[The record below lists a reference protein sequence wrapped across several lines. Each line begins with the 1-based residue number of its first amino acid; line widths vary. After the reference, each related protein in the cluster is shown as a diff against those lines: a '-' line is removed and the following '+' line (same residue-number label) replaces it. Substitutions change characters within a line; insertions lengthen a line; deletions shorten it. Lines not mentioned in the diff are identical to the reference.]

1 MIEISKTQLIA
12 IGIVLMVGTF
22 ALMIAVTDLKKADE
36 ELKQYNDFIL
46 AMFAELGNKILK
58 DAKNAHKE
66 METFKNRDDL
76 YMLNYGCFSQ
86 AIKIHDYLMEEMDR
100 FEEFKGIPNSRNKL
114 KEEENEQNQMSEMRE

>member
-46 AMFAELGNKILK
+46 AMFAELGNKIMK
-58 DAKNAHKE
+58 DAKSAGE
-66 METFKNRDDL
+66 DMENFKNKDDL
-76 YMLNYGCFSQ
+76 FMLNYGYFSQ
-86 AIKIHDYLMEEMDR
+86 SIKIHDYLMEEMDR
-100 FEEFKGIPNSRNKL
+100 FEEFKGIPNSRDKL
-114 KEEENEQNQMSEMRE
+114 KEKDGEYEKSN